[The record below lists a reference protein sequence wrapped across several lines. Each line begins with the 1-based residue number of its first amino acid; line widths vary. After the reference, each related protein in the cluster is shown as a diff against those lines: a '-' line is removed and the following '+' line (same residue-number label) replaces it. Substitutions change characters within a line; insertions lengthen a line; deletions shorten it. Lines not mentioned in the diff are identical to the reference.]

1 MLYFAPAHKSNRIK
15 RLCCALLLVCMV
27 CFVCT
32 PSQVVY
38 AAKANAKP
46 TMGPANPDGKEFDL
60 ENPSTLL
67 PEQLYAES
75 AILIDQNS
83 GKSLFEKD
91 ADQKMYP
98 ASTTK
103 IMTLLLAIEYGHLDE
118 KVIIPEA
125 AAEVPAGSSI
135 VPIQVGEEMTF
146 RDLLYGFM
154 LRSGNDAANAIAVI
168 VGGSTENFAQMMN
181 KRAQAL
187 GCSGTH
193 FNNAHG
199 FFEEEHYTTAR
210 DLSMIAREAMKNE
223 LFRTIVST
231 PQYTMGATNKRD
243 ALVVANNNQFALHGE
258 YAKTY
263 SYEYSTGIKT
273 GFTNKSGHTFVGSAS
288 KNGVDLISV
297 VLRSNGKPDTAVY
310 SQAKWIDSR
319 NLMEYGFA
327 RYKPYPFAQLYALRP
342 ASIIVKNADPEDE
355 LGGKLQ
361 LSVVDNQQ
369 SESFSLLSL
378 ESEINQTAEE
388 MATHYSIEYTHNRE
402 APISTGDIIGK
413 LNYTDAMGNSFT
425 TTLLASRKVQA
436 APPKPVVQQLFTSI
450 SGTEDAQGLS
460 QWIWIAAAAIVAFI
474 VLLIVLRHFN
484 NKRRRR
490 RYQQR
495 MREEQAR
502 RRQNRD
508 RNRTRYYQ

>member
-1 MLYFAPAHKSNRIK
+1 MLHSVLPHTSSRTK
-15 RLCCALLLVCMV
+15 RLCCVLLLLFMV
-27 CFVCT
+27 YFVCI
-32 PSQVVY
+32 PGQVVY
-38 AAKANAKP
+38 AAKATEKP
-46 TMGPANPDGKEFDL
+46 TMAPANPDGKEFDL

-83 GKSLFEKD
+83 GKALFEKD
-91 ADQKMYP
+91 ADKKMYP

-118 KVIIPEA
+118 KVTIPEA
-125 AAEVPAGSSI
+125 AAEIPSGSSI
-135 VPIQVGEEMTF
+135 VPIQVGEEMIF

-154 LRSGNDAANAIAVI
+154 LRSGNDAGNAIAVI
-168 VGGSTENFAQMMN
+168 VGGSTENFVQMMN

-187 GCSGTH
+187 GCAGTH
-193 FNNAHG
+193 FSNAHG
-199 FFEEEHYTTAR
+199 YFEEEHYTTAR

-243 ALVVANNNQFALHGE
+243 ALVVSNNNQFVLHGE

-273 GFTNKSGHTFVGSAS
+273 GFTNKSGHTFVGAAS

-327 RYKPYPFAQLYALRP
+327 RYKPYPFSQLYALRP
-342 ASIIVKNADPEDE
+342 VAATVKNADPEDE
-355 LGGKLQ
+355 QGGLLKL
-361 LSVVDNQQ
+361 SIVDNQQ
-369 SESFSLLSL
+369 TEAFSQLSL
-378 ESEINQTAEE
+378 ESELNQTAAE
-388 MATHYSIEYTHNRE
+388 MAANYSVEYTHNLE
-402 APISTGDIIGK
+402 APISAGEIIGK

-425 TTLLASRKVQA
+425 TSLLASRDVQA
-436 APPKPVVQQLFTSI
+436 APPKPVVQQLFSSI
-450 SGTEDAQGLS
+450 SGTEETQGVP
-460 QWIWIAAAAIVAFI
+460 QWIWSTAATFVAFI
-474 VLLIVLRHFN
+474 VLLIVLRYFN
-484 NKRRRR
+484 RKRKRR

-502 RRQNRD
+502 RRQNRE